1 MASRPLRLLHA
12 ANLQLDFPLQGV
24 GPVND
29 DIREVVDGATLI
41 AYDRMV
47 TTAIDKDVDGV
58 LITGNTFDATYPSLA
73 AEVAMREGFER
84 LGERNIP
91 VFIAPGQTDPA
102 SAWLDMPR
110 LPDNVTVFTDV
121 SDPPVDLTDHG
132 HLLAALVPVT
142 SSSSIDPE
150 ELSNILRGRKTSK
163 GDRPFVVGLL
173 LPEASS
179 GHRENSKQN
188 ASRFAALDWLV
199 CAAGIDGDLL
209 PLTDG
214 KVHAQIAT
222 QGLSR
227 TDTGVRGVTL
237 LEVDSNRKQKQTLV
251 PTAPIRWESFVQK
264 IDGAKGRDELLERML
279 GQLEKLPSLKG
290 EQVRFIHWKLDRTT
304 GDSHGWEADSAA
316 KELADALTDLS
327 DQPDGLRYVHRVEAL
342 EPDLTLI
349 EPAHREVLT
358 EYLLALERRAPA
370 NQSVFMK
377 WVTDARVGD
386 VLNSGR
392 WEHWTESISPKE
404 VTERAQQLGW
414 KWFTMVGKK

>member
-1 MASRPLRLLHA
+1 MASKPLRLLHA

-41 AYDRMV
+41 AYDRV
-47 TTAIDKDVDGV
+47 ITAAIDKDVDGV
-58 LITGNTFDATYPSLA
+58 LITGNTFDANYPSLA

-91 VFIAPGQTDPA
+91 VFVTPGATDPV
-102 SAWLDMPR
+102 SAWLDLPR

-121 SDPPVDLTDHG
+121 NDLPVDLTDHG
-132 HLLAALVPVT
+132 HLLATLVPVT
-142 SSSSIDPE
+142 TSTSVDPE
-150 ELSNILRGRKTSK
+150 ELSNILQGRKTSK
-163 GDRPFVVGLL
+163 GERPFVVGLL
-173 LPEASS
+173 LPEASPGRRDKAKS
-179 GHRENSKQN
+179 NP
-188 ASRFAALDWLV
+188 SRFAALDWLV
-199 CAAGIDGDLL
+199 CAAGTDADSL

-214 KVHAQIAT
+214 RIHAQIAT

-227 TDTGVRGVTL
+227 AETGAHGVTL
-237 LEVDSNRKQKQTLV
+237 LEVDANRKQKQTLIS
-251 PTAPIRWESFVQK
+251 TAPVRWENFVQN
-264 IDGAKGRDELLERML
+264 IDGAKGRDVLLERML

-304 GDSHGWEADSAA
+304 GDSHGWESDTAA
-316 KELADALTDLS
+316 KELSDALTDLS
-327 DQPDGLRYVHRVEAL
+327 DQADGLRYVHRVDAL

-377 WVTDARVGD
+377 WVTDARVAD

-392 WEHWTESISPKE
+392 WEHWTEAISPKE

>member
-12 ANLQLDFPLQGV
+12 ANLQLDFPLRGV

-29 DIREVVDGATLI
+29 DIREIVDGATLI
-41 AYDRMV
+41 AYDRV
-47 TTAIDKDVDGV
+47 IATALDKDVDAV
-58 LITGNTFDATYPSLA
+58 MITGNTFDASYPSLA

-91 VFIAPGQTDPA
+91 VFITPGSTDPV

-110 LPDNVTVFTDV
+110 LPDNVSVFTDITD
-121 SDPPVDLTDHG
+121 SPIDLTDHG
-132 HLLAALVPVT
+132 QLLAAFVPVT
-142 SSSSIDPE
+142 GSTSIEPQ
-150 ELSNILRGRKTSK
+150 ELANILQGRKSK
-163 GDRPFVVGLL
+163 GDRPFVVGML
-173 LPEASS
+173 LPEASR
-179 GHRENSKQN
+179 REGGKSNSSK
-188 ASRFAALDWLV
+188 FAALDWLV
-199 CAAGIDGDLL
+199 CAAGTDGDTL

-214 KVHAQIAT
+214 KVHAQEAT
-222 QGLSR
+222 QGL
-227 TDTGVRGVTL
+227 DLNATGAHGVTL
-237 LEVDSNRKQKQTLV
+237 LEVDANRKQKQTLI

-279 GQLEKLPSLKG
+279 GQLEKLPSIKG

-304 GDSHGWEADSAA
+304 GESHGWESDSAA
-316 KELADALTDLS
+316 KELADALTDMS
-327 DQPDGLRYVHRVEAL
+327 DQPDGLRYVHRVSAL

-377 WVTDARVGD
+377 WVTDARVGE
-386 VLNSGR
+386 LLSSGR